1 MEYIERTIEPVLRAA
16 VSEFPAVV
24 LTGPRQ
30 SGKTT
35 VLKHLFGQRYE
46 YVSMEALDTRAL
58 AAEDPRSFLHLHKP
72 PVILDE
78 VQQTPELLPYLQ
90 ELIDERRHLNGQYVL
105 SGSQDLLLLQQVG
118 ESLAGRAAIL
128 KLLPL
133 SLREWAGEPARP
145 LPWQAPAVDR
155 QIRASD
161 RAQTTAVDRVQT
173 PAAPDD
179 GAPVAAAAAVAS
191 AAVNALSPAG
201 PDALWQ
207 RLFQGQYPALAASSP
222 PDWLRWQQSYIE
234 TYLERDVR
242 TVRQVGDLMAF
253 QSFLRL
259 LAARS
264 GQVLNM
270 TGIANELGLSL
281 NTVKAWISVLVTSY
295 QIIVL
300 PPYHANLGKRLVKRP
315 KVYFTDTGTLC
326 YLVGLREPLHAM
338 QGPMAGAIM
347 ETAVVAEITKAY
359 LHAGDEPRLTFWR
372 TARGSEVDILVEDQL
387 RLYPVEVKASA
398 TPRPEMARGIAEL
411 ARSLAAST
419 TDVLR
424 PTVQP
429 GYVVYAGERIVPLG
443 HGVSALPLTSL

>member
-1 MEYIERTIEPVLRAA
+1 MEYIERTIEPVLLAA

-35 VLKHLFGQRYE
+35 VLKRLFGRQYE

-58 AAEDPRSFLHLHKP
+58 AVEDPRSFLRLHKP

-105 SGSQDLLLLQQVG
+105 SGSQNLLLLQQVG

-133 SLREWAGEPARP
+133 SLREWSGEAARP
-145 LPWQAPAVDR
+145 LPWQAPTMALKP
-155 QIRASD
+155 S
-161 RAQTTAVDRVQT
+161 TAVDRGQ
-173 PAAPDD
+173 AN
-179 GAPVAAAAAVAS
+179 AVAQDE
-191 AAVNALSPAG
+191 ATANTPSPAG
-201 PDALWQ
+201 ADAVWD
-207 RLFQGQYPALAASSP
+207 RLFRGQYPALAASSP

-234 TYLERDVR
+234 TYLERDLR

-270 TGIANELGLSL
+270 SGIANELGLSL
-281 NTVKAWISVLVTSY
+281 NTVKAWISVLVTSH

-300 PPYHANLGKRLVKRP
+300 PPYHANLGKRLVRRP

-326 YLVGLREPLHAM
+326 YLVGLRDPLHAM

-347 ETAVVAEITKAY
+347 ETAVVAELTKAY

-419 TDVLR
+419 GESLR

-443 HGVSALPLTSL
+443 HGVSALPLGSL